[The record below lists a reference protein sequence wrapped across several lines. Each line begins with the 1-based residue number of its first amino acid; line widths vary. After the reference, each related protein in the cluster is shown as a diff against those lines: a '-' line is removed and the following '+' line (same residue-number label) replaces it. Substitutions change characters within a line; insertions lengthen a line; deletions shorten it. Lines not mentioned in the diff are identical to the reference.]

1 MRDPAAEPPEP
12 LPGAPRRCAS
22 TNSGLEPA
30 GTIVPDVSADPAR
43 VVPAGLLRAA
53 AFSMLQYR
61 VLRLQQADGNP
72 QRAVFLLA
80 RTARASLR
88 ASPADSEL
96 AALGLGVLQQR
107 AA

>member
-1 MRDPAAEPPEP
+1 RDPAAEPPEP

-30 GTIVPDVSADPAR
+30 GTIVLDVSADPAR
-43 VVPAGLLRAA
+43 VAPAGLLRAA
-53 AFSMLQYR
+53 AFLQYR

-72 QRAVFLLA
+72 RRAVFLFA

-88 ASPADSEL
+88 ASPVDSEL
-96 AALGLGVLQQR
+96 AARGLGVLHQR